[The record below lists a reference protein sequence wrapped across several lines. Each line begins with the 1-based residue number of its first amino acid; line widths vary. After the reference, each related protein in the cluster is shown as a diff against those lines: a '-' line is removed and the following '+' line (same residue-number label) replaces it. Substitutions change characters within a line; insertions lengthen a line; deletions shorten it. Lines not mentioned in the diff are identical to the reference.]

1 MEMVENADKLRTR
14 NADTTTSISITSFDG
29 WKEVLLQ
36 FAICNNTSILK
47 NPLLLE
53 FY

>member
-14 NADTTTSISITSFDG
+14 NADTTILLL
-29 WKEVLLQ
+29 VLLVSMAVEGSAI
-36 FAICNNTSILK
+36 AICNNTSILK